1 MRLKAIA
8 AVLGSLITVFT
19 LMPADAGTGQL
30 TWSWVAPTANQDASQ
45 ITGAITYNFYSG
57 PTGGETLT
65 KSGIT
70 TPYYTATV
78 APGASLCATITAVVG
93 GIESSHTPEVC
104 GTSGFP
110 TPNPP
115 TALSVK

>member
-1 MRLKAIA
+1 MALKATA
-8 AVLGSLITVFT
+8 AVLGFLVAVFT
-19 LMPADAGTGQL
+19 LVPAAAGTGSL

-57 PTGGETLT
+57 PTGAETLT
-65 KSGIT
+65 KTGIT
-70 TPYYTATV
+70 TPYYTAAV
-78 APGASLCATITAVVG
+78 APGASLCATITAVVN

-110 TPNPP
+110 TPNAP
-115 TALSVK
+115 TGLNVK